1 MEKEDLEVHC
11 ERTREVARY
20 AYDHRVPFSYI
31 KSELHWRTLDRAVRN
46 VLGTEVAALTCAQ
59 IMDGLPIADVAY
71 DQRLPGLFG
80 EHPIE
85 DLHEEL
91 CPGTMDKAREFYENW
106 DPYFL
111 RFDPK
116 VVHQYEEAVPGTKP
130 FNLRLIELVAV
141 SLHQVGAE
149 LFKLDFRLHDG
160 DIESILNW
168 MPDTPLYA
176 NTKPRPTLFA
186 HPHYFDYD
194 IYPEGLADVAGY
206 WTEDRILG
214 GVAVFDRRLAD
225 DESNPPNVYFHSCHD
240 YVTNRVCQ
248 LLDEQQQAL
257 IDFFLSDPRSDHCPL
272 PVLTDKRNR
281 TRLDWW
287 DAHTHHQVYR
297 DVWERKPLTIDDIMS
312 LERRPRGET
321 DYPEIGDAI
330 FRINGQLGIP
340 LPRPPPRKS
349 LSPSPSPR
357 EE

>member
-1 MEKEDLEVHC
+1 MNPEDLEVHC
-11 ERTREVARY
+11 KRAREVARY
-20 AYDHRVPFSYI
+20 AHDHRVSFSSI
-31 KSELHWRTLDRAVRN
+31 KSERHWRTLDGAIRK
-46 VLGTEVAALTCAQ
+46 VLGTEVAAITCAQ
-59 IMDGLPIADVAY
+59 IIDGLPIADVAY

-91 CPGTMDKAREFYENW
+91 CPGAMGKAREFYENW

-111 RFDPK
+111 KFDPK
-116 VVHQYEEAVPGTKP
+116 VVRQYEEAVPGTRP

-149 LFKLDFRLHDG
+149 LFKLDFRLHNG

-176 NTKPRPTLFA
+176 KLKPRPTLFA

-194 IYPEGLADVAGY
+194 IYPEGLADVTGY

-214 GVAVFDRRLAD
+214 GVAVFARHPTD
-225 DESNPPNVYFHSCHD
+225 DGSDLPNVYFHSCHD
-240 YVTNRVCQ
+240 HVTNRVCQ
-248 LLDEQQQAL
+248 LLDEQQQTL
-257 IDFFLSDPRSDHCPL
+257 IDFLLSAPSDHCPL
-272 PVLTDKRNR
+272 PILTDRRNR

-287 DAHTHHQVYR
+287 DAHTHHHVYR
-297 DVWERKPLTIDDIMS
+297 DVWERKPLTIDEILF

-321 DYPEIGDAI
+321 DYPEIGDSI
-330 FRINGQLGIP
+330 FRINASLGIP
-340 LPRPPPRKS
+340 LPQRPQKSPSPPPPPR
-349 LSPSPSPR
+349 
-357 EE
+357 E